1 MIYFIRHGESES
13 NRDKVFAGRRAD
25 VELTDI
31 GRQQAKDAGLQISK
45 RGVDIKRVI
54 SSPLK
59 RTTETAHIITKE
71 IGFPFED
78 VVFDERLSEYDLGV
92 ITGKPIRE
100 HTAQEIVTA
109 EGAEKPATFLERI
122 KEALDEYSTM
132 EGNTLIV
139 SHGGVSRMIK
149 CYREGSD
156 INTFPDISN
165 YKNADFIELD
175 WV

>member
-25 VELTDI
+25 VELTEI

-45 RGVDIKRVI
+45 QDLDIIRVV

-59 RTTETAHIITKE
+59 RTTETALIITKE
-71 IGFPFED
+71 INFPFED
-78 VVFDERLSEYDLGV
+78 VILDERLSEYDLGV

-100 HTAQEIVTA
+100 LTAKEIVTA
-109 EGAEKPATFLERI
+109 EGAEKPSTFLERI
-122 KEALDEYSTM
+122 KDALDEYSVI

-149 CYREGSD
+149 SYKEGSD
-156 INTFPDISN
+156 INTFPDTPN
-165 YKNADFIELD
+165 YKNADLIELD
-175 WV
+175 WA